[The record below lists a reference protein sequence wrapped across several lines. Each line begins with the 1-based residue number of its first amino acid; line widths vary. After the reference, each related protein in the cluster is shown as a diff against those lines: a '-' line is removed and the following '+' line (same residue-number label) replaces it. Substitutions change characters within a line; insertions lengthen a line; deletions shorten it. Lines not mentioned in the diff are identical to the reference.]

1 MTENKLI
8 ATLNYTA
15 LTLSRRV
22 IKLKKLQEENP
33 DFNIEQNLFLKEAIN
48 NIEKSVKELRKYET

>member
-15 LTLSRRV
+15 LSLSRRV
-22 IKLKKLQEENP
+22 PKFKKLQEENP
-33 DFNIEQNLFLKEAIN
+33 DFNIGQNPFLKEAIN
-48 NIEKSVKELRKYET
+48 NIEKNIKELKKV

>member
-15 LTLSRRV
+15 LTLSRRA
-22 IKLKKLQEENP
+22 IKLKKMQEDNP
-33 DFNIEQNLFLKEAIN
+33 DFNIEQNPFLKEAIN
-48 NIEKSVKELRKYET
+48 NIEKSVKELRKI

>member
-15 LTLSRRV
+15 LTLSRRA
-22 IKLKKLQEENP
+22 IKLKKMQEDNP
-33 DFNIEQNLFLKEAIN
+33 NFNIEKNIFLKAAVES
-48 NIEKSVKELRKYET
+48 IEKSTKEFKKVV